1 MTSDGAPKVSDR
13 LPYDE
18 GDEAYSKRLLPSAN
32 PYAEGDWRHD
42 EWYLGWSAA
51 EQIDDTQAY
60 DWATDSFKN

>member
-1 MTSDGAPKVSDR
+1 MTANSTPPTSDR

-32 PYAEGDWRHD
+32 PYPEDDWRHD
-42 EWYLGWSAA
+42 EWDLGWSAA
-51 EQIDDTQAY
+51 EQIDETQSW